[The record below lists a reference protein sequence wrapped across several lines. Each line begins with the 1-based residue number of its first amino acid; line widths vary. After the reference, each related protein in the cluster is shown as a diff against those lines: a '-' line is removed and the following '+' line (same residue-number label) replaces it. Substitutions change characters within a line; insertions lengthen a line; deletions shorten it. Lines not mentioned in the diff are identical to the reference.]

1 MRNAITA
8 IVLAAALGFGLAACG
23 TDPGERVE
31 GGAAAGAATGA
42 AVGALG
48 GPAGAVVGGVV
59 GAGAG
64 AATGA
69 VTDSSDVNLGR
80 PVWRNPETR
89 LNPPDSSPRR

>member
-1 MRNAITA
+1 MRNVMLVSI
-8 IVLAAALGFGLAACG
+8 LGLGLAACG

-31 GGAAAGAATGA
+31 GGAAAGAASGA

-48 GPAGAVVGGVV
+48 GPVGMVVGGVI

-69 VTDSSDVNLGR
+69 VTDPSDVNLGR
-80 PVWRNPETR
+80 PVWRNPEVR
-89 LNPPDSSPRR
+89 LNEPDTNPRR